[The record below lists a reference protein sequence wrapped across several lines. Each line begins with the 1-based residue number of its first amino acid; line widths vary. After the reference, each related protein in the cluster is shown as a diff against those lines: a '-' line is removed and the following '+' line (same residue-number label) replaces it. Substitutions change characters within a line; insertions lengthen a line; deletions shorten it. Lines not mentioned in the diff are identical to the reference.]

1 MPQDHGYGREPSERY
16 GSFFVLLPTMHCWD
30 RRSDSSIGTLTT
42 IQDGKPVKEIIP
54 TVEPPTYTEY
64 YRKLA
69 RALGGE
75 GQLPAS
81 GEEAR
86 EVIRLIELARESSQ
100 TGRTL
105 DV

>member
-1 MPQDHGYGREPSERY
+1 MRET
-16 GSFFVLLPTMHCWD
+16 V
-30 RRSDSSIGTLTT
+30 
-42 IQDGKPVKEIIP
+42 P

-64 YRKLA
+64 YRKIV

-75 GQLPAS
+75 PLPVS
-81 GEEAR
+81 GEEASQ
-86 EVIRLIELARESSQ
+86 VIRLIELARESSE

>member
-1 MPQDHGYGREPSERY
+1 MYLLLFQFHIDIQEDQLKAGMKPDESGYGREPSERY
-16 GSFFVLLPTMHCWD
+16 G
-30 RRSDSSIGTLTT
+30 TLTT
-42 IQDGKPVKEIIP
+42 FQDGKLVKEVVP

-64 YRKLA
+64 YRKFA

-81 GEEAR
+81 GAEAA
-86 EVIRLIELARESSQ
+86 EVIRLIELARESSE

>member
-1 MPQDHGYGREPSERY
+1 MPQDKGYGREPNERY
-16 GSFFVLLPTMHCWD
+16 
-30 RRSDSSIGTLTT
+30 GTLTT
-42 IQDGKPVKEIIP
+42 IHNGKPIKEVVP

-64 YRKLA
+64 YRKLV
-69 RALGGE
+69 RALNGQGE
-75 GQLPAS
+75 LPAS

-86 EVIRLIELARESSQ
+86 EVIRLIELARESSS